1 MRSKSNITIF
11 SSKSVERVAGTT
23 IAEQMGEGVA
33 DVVAAFFGED
43 VENIKVRTYK
53 MRLPGMK
60 TADESGD
67 RIGLSFFSA
76 GWCEVSGRECQI
88 HGLWRVP
95 LRRHGPWKNHL
106 DFRSVSSLLQ
116 PRTTDVYCQRGRPQ
130 RQWNKN
136 GPIRNHSS
144 RHRSAWSLPPR
155 RKPSNRGLG
164 SAVIVGTALR
174 LVLDVREG
182 PVLAY
187 SLIMA
192 DCLAPVQLCFRTARQ
207 HQIRQRRP
215 IGRGSTWFQV

>member
-1 MRSKSNITIF
+1 MRSKSNVTIF

-88 HGLWRVP
+88 HGLWR
-95 LRRHGPWKNHL
+95 G
-106 DFRSVSSLLQ
+106 SSA
-116 PRTTDVYCQRGRPQ
+116 TT
-130 RQWNKN
+130 W
-136 GPIRNHSS
+136 
-144 RHRSAWSLPPR
+144 ALE
-155 RKPSNRGLG
+155 KPS
-164 SAVIVGTALR
+164 R
-174 LVLDVREG
+174 LSECVKS
-182 PVLAY
+182 P
-187 SLIMA
+187 
-192 DCLAPVQLCFRTARQ
+192 TTT
-207 HQIRQRRP
+207 HN
-215 IGRGSTWFQV
+215 